1 MKKYEDMDLE
11 EFERWLKD
19 EYSEYRNEYSYYEVQ
34 DEWVQPM
41 FERWSLELE
50 ANPSA
55 LEQGPFFLADEVGQY
70 VASRIQ
76 AVEKLANKRKKQQ
89 LDNEFQTIDD
99 LLSDI
104 STVVRVETY
113 LKRKR
118 DSIGKGRFG
127 PGEKKFINIT
137 LVCTFIA
144 AFGFV
149 VLPNF
154 GIGNIESFGQLGDF
168 LSIVA
173 IFINAYALVLLSS
186 SLNDDADH
194 QLAMLL
200 LDWRKDNS

>member
-11 EFERWLKD
+11 EFEKWLKD
-19 EYSEYRNEYSYYEVQ
+19 EYSEYRNEFSYFELR
-34 DEWVQPM
+34 ENWIQPM
-41 FERWSLELE
+41 YERWRLELE
-50 ANPSA
+50 ADPNA
-55 LEQGPFFLADEVGQY
+55 LKQGPFFLADGVFSYVDSRFLAKKRLEV
-70 VASRIQ
+70 
-76 AVEKLANKRKKQQ
+76 ERKKEQ
-89 LDNEFQTIDD
+89 LSTEFRSIDD

-104 STVVRVETY
+104 STVVRVEAY

-137 LVCTFIA
+137 LVCTLIA
-144 AFGFV
+144 TLGYV

-154 GIGNIESFGQLGDF
+154 GIGNVASFGQLGDF

-200 LDWRKDNS
+200 LDWRKNNS

>member
-1 MKKYEDMDLE
+1 M
-11 EFERWLKD
+11 
-19 EYSEYRNEYSYYEVQ
+19 
-34 DEWVQPM
+34 
-41 FERWSLELE
+41 
-50 ANPSA
+50 AH
-55 LEQGPFFLADEVGQY
+55 Y
-70 VASRIQ
+70 VVSKINAK
-76 AVEKLANKRKKQQ
+76 EKLENIRKKQQ
-89 LDNEFQTIDD
+89 LDTEFQTIDD

-104 STVVRVETY
+104 STVVRVESY

-144 AFGFV
+144 TLGFV
-149 VLPNF
+149 ALPNF
-154 GIGNIESFGQLGDF
+154 GIGDVASFGQLGDF

>member
-1 MKKYEDMDLE
+1 MKKYEDMDLK
-11 EFERWLKD
+11 EFEKWLKD
-19 EYSEYRNEYSYYEVQ
+19 EYSEYRNEYSYFEVL
-34 DEWVQPM
+34 DEWIQPM

-50 ANPSA
+50 ANPTA
-55 LEQGPFFLADEVGQY
+55 LDQGPFFLADEVAHY
-70 VASRIQ
+70 VVSKINAR
-76 AVEKLANKRKKQQ
+76 EKLENKRKKQQ
-89 LDNEFQTIDD
+89 LDTEFQTIDD

-104 STVVRVETY
+104 STVVRVESY

-137 LVCTFIA
+137 LVCTLIA
-144 AFGFV
+144 TLGYV

-154 GIGNIESFGQLGDF
+154 GIGNVASFGQLGDF

-200 LDWRKDNS
+200 LDWRKENS